1 MLRGGSRDG
10 SSTDGARMMQ
20 IYAAP
25 AAPAKYDRRMAA
37 TMATMESR
45 ALKAMVLALVEQR
58 RPEEAEC
65 SEENPASSKAAL

>member
-37 TMATMESR
+37 TMATT
-45 ALKAMVLALVEQR
+45 AMVAVAVEWAR
-58 RPEEAEC
+58 SATRTSPGWCRSLRCLGHER
-65 SEENPASSKAAL
+65 